1 MKIEIRNTLKKLMS
15 TYINFLYISK
25 ENDGKFNNG
34 NDEKKGFSLTL
45 KSYFLFLESF
55 VLDL

>member
-1 MKIEIRNTLKKLMS
+1 MKIEIRNILKKLMS

-34 NDEKKGFSLTL
+34 NDEKKAFH
-45 KSYFLFLESF
+45 
-55 VLDL
+55 